1 MFNKLSYFLITIVVM
16 LIGLASRRFSTAG
29 SFIYDNLGDALW
41 AGMIYFGVRFL
52 FTKMPKK
59 TSAVVA
65 LSFCFLIELTQL
77 YQADWINVL
86 RHTTLGSLVLGSGFL
101 WSDVVMYSVGVGF
114 AWFFDDFSGKTKAKI
129 E

>member
-16 LIGLASRRFSTAG
+16 LMGLASRRFSTVG

-41 AGMIYFGVRFL
+41 AAMIYCGIRFL
-52 FTKMPKK
+52 FIKMPKK

-65 LSFCFLIELTQL
+65 LSFCFFIELTQL
-77 YQADWINVL
+77 YQADWINAL
-86 RHTTLGSLVLGSGFL
+86 RHTTLGGLVLGSGFL
-101 WSDVVMYSVGVGF
+101 WSDIVMYSVGVGF
-114 AWFFDDFSGKTKAKI
+114 AWFFDDFLGKMKDKI